1 MRPVPCGSGA
11 SRREPASPDEAVG
24 ATLATCLEPP
34 AATPA
39 TWLERAAARAPDA
52 PALVW
57 DHGRLTCRE
66 LDQAAEAAA
75 ANFREAARRTSESE
89 PVVDGSAVGARHRAR
104 ESPVRAA
111 PPAASGSH
119 AVAAL
124 SLAPGPQAATALF
137 GLWKAGFVAVPLH
150 ERLSAEETNYAL
162 RLLRPALRL
171 DDRGEPAP
179 ARPRGH
185 ALSFAD
191 FPEVSAVLLTS
202 GSSGAPKAVGLTTR
216 ALAASVAGAAHRL
229 SLRPG
234 ACWGLCL
241 SLGHVGGLAL
251 LLRALATG
259 ASVRCWPTFDA
270 RAVADAVLAGQ
281 VTHLSVVP
289 VMLRRL
295 LDALGGR
302 KAPASLR
309 CVLTGGAAASRP
321 LLERAWRAGVPA
333 APTWGMTET
342 ASQIATAPP
351 ELARRPP
358 GTAGPPL
365 PDLEVRADA
374 AGRLHVRGPTL
385 AAALVRAP
393 DAPPEPLPLDADGW
407 FRTPDTGRVDADGHV
422 HVEGRADDVITT
434 GGLNVAPREVER
446 VIEAMPGVGEAVV
459 FGVPD
464 PDWGQ
469 VVAAVVEAADGDVA
483 PEGVDRH
490 CRARLVRGRCP
501 SRIRVV
507 DALPRTQTGKVMRA
521 RVAERFGAT
530 LGST

>member
-1 MRPVPCGSGA
+1 V
-11 SRREPASPDEAVG
+11 
-24 ATLATCLEPP
+24 TPP
-34 AATPA
+34 PPATPA

-57 DHGRLTCRE
+57 DDGRLSCRE
-66 LDQAAEAAA
+66 LDQAAESAAAKFREAGRRTGESAAA
-75 ANFREAARRTSESE
+75 AA
-89 PVVDGSAVGARHRAR
+89 
-104 ESPVRAA
+104 SPAA
-111 PPAASGSH
+111 PGSRAVAASHMAPKPHTPTALPAPGSR

-124 SLAPGPQAATALF
+124 SLPPGPQAATALF
-137 GLWKAGFVAVPLH
+137 GLWKAGFVAAPLH
-150 ERLSAEETNYAL
+150 ERLSADETNYAL

-179 ARPRGH
+179 ASPCGR

-202 GSSGAPKAVGLTTR
+202 GSSGAPRAVGLTTR
-216 ALAASVAGAAHRL
+216 SLAASVAGAVRRL

-241 SLGHVGGLAL
+241 SLGHVGGLSL
-251 LLRALATG
+251 LLRAIATG
-259 ASVRCWPTFDA
+259 AAVRCWPTFDA

-295 LDALGGR
+295 LDALGAR
-302 KAPASLR
+302 KAPASLQ
-309 CVLTGGAAASRP
+309 CVLTGGAASSRP

-342 ASQIATAPP
+342 SSQIATAPP
-351 ELARRPP
+351 DLARRLP

-365 PDLEVRADA
+365 PDLEVRADD

-385 AAALVRAP
+385 AAAVVGAP
-393 DAPPEPLPLDADGW
+393 NAQPEPLPLDADGW
-407 FRTPDTGRVDADGHV
+407 FRTPDAGRVDADGNV

-446 VIEAMPGVGEAVV
+446 VIEAMPGVDEAVV

-464 PDWGQ
+464 ADWGQ
-469 VVAAVVEAADGDVA
+469 VVAAVVEATNGDVA

-521 RVAERFGAT
+521 QVAERFGAN

>member
-1 MRPVPCGSGA
+1 MVSPP
-11 SRREPASPDEAVG
+11 SRRADPRPFEAE
-24 ATLATCLEPP
+24 AP

-39 TWLERAAARAPDA
+39 TWLERTAARAPDA

-57 DHGRLTCRE
+57 EGERRLAFRE
-66 LDQAAEAAA
+66 LDQAAEEAAA
-75 ANFREAARRTSESE
+75 RFRQVARS
-89 PVVDGSAVGARHRAR
+89 
-104 ESPVRAA
+104 AA
-111 PPAASGSH
+111 PPQPPTPGG

-124 SLAPGPQAATALF
+124 SLPPGPQAVAALF
-137 GLWKAGFVAVPLH
+137 GLWKAGFVAAPLH
-150 ERLSAEETNYAL
+150 ERLSSAETDYAL
-162 RLLRPALRL
+162 RLFRPALGP
-171 DDRGEPAP
+171 DDHGEPV
-179 ARPRGH
+179 RPNPCGP
-185 ALSFAD
+185 ALSFAA
-191 FPEVSAVLLTS
+191 FPEVSTVLLTS
-202 GSSGAPKAVGLTTR
+202 GSSGAPKAVGLTTG
-216 ALAASVAGAAHRL
+216 AFAASIAGAARRL

-251 LLRALATG
+251 LLRAIATG
-259 ASVRCWPTFDA
+259 AAVRCWPTFDA
-270 RAVADAVLAGQ
+270 QAVAHAVLAGQ

-295 LDALGGR
+295 LDALDGR

-351 ELARRPP
+351 EVARRVP
-358 GTAGPPL
+358 GTAGRPL
-365 PDLEVRADA
+365 RGVEVRADD
-374 AGRLHVRGPTL
+374 AGVLHARGPTL
-385 AAALVRAP
+385 AAAVVRAP
-393 DAPPEPLPLDADGW
+393 GVGPEPLPLDADGW
-407 FRTPDTGRVDADGHV
+407 FRTPDAGRVDADGRVQV
-422 HVEGRADDVITT
+422 HGRADDAIVT
-434 GGLNVAPREVER
+434 GGLNVAPREVEQ
-446 VIEAMPGVGEAVV
+446 VIEAMPGVREAVV

-469 VVAAVVEAADGDVA
+469 VVAAVVEAANGDVA

-490 CRARLVRGRCP
+490 CRARLARGRCP

-507 DALPRTQTGKVMRA
+507 DALPRTRTGKVMRVQ
-521 RVAERFGAT
+521 VAERFGT
-530 LGST
+530 SLRST